1 MEEKE
6 VKVKKKRPRPE
17 GAEGTVKK
25 TAGASDE
32 ARPKKK
38 RPRPEG
44 EDGATKKVAEA
55 SSEARPKKK
64 RPRPEGTED
73 SGEIQ
78 RKKKADTSGEVR
90 PKKKRPRS
98 EGAEGS
104 EEIQRKKKTEVSGEA
119 RPKKK
124 RPRPEES
131 KKVSTETKYADLP
144 EDPSERKSKKSKS
157 KKKKK
162 GIGHVI
168 STLILILA
176 LGVFAFSAFQL
187 YQIFHGYQEGQ
198 DEYEEIIELAI
209 EGNDEDEDGFSVNFD
224 ELLNINP
231 DTVGWIRFYPE
242 PAQINYPVVQG
253 TDNSLYLSKT
263 FSANDNTVGAIF
275 VNVYNNPDFNDQHT
289 IVYGHRMNDNSM
301 FHDLAKYREKD
312 FWEAN
317 PYFYI
322 YTPDGRKITYHIYAA
337 GEILETSD
345 SYLTEFVND
354 DEFQNFLY
362 LTEQESGYATGVE
375 VTTEDTVV
383 TLSTCVKGK
392 DEARFVVR
400 GVKELEETVK

>member
-55 SSEARPKKK
+55 SGEARPKKK
-64 RPRPEGTED
+64 RPRPESAG
-73 SGEIQ
+73 
-78 RKKKADTSGEVR
+78 
-90 PKKKRPRS
+90 
-98 EGAEGS
+98 GS